1 MNKTLRNVLIGV
13 GVLVVLVVIANK
25 MGWIGQSKSVQVA
38 ITKSAQKDI
47 IETVSASGKIQPEVE
62 VKLSPE
68 VSGEIVELTVKE
80 GDAVKKGQLLCRI
93 KPDILVSGYDRTVA
107 SYNAQKAT
115 VASAQQQIITAQAN
129 LKNIEA
135 RFKRN
140 QTLYKDK
147 VISASEFDAA
157 QAEYQTAKSN
167 LETAKQSLI
176 GAKFG
181 LQQSGAGVKEA
192 SDNLARTSIY
202 SPVDGIVSKLSV
214 EQGER
219 VVGTA
224 QMSGTEIMTIA
235 NLSSMEVN
243 VDVNENDINRLSL
256 GDTAVIEVDAFM
268 DKKFK
273 GVVTEI
279 ASSANVV
286 GTSADQVTNFAVK
299 VRILED
305 SYEQLKNKGN
315 SNSPFRP
322 GLSATVDIQTERTRG
337 LVVPIQSVTIREDEK
352 DKDKNKSDAP
362 KKDED
367 DEKKKDKNKPKAK
380 EYVFVID
387 AGKVKQVQVKTG
399 IQDDQNIIIL
409 SGLKVGQQI
418 VSAPYA
424 AISKTL
430 KDKMDVEVVEKSKLF
445 TADKK

>member
-13 GVLVVLVVIANK
+13 GVLLVLAVVGNK
-25 MGWIGQSKSVQVA
+25 MGWIGKSKTTQVA
-38 ITKSAQKDI
+38 VTKASQKDI
-47 IETVSASGKIQPEVE
+47 VETVSASGKIQPEIE

-80 GDAVKKGQLLCRI
+80 GDLVKKGQLLCKIR
-93 KPDILVSGYDRTVA
+93 PDILISGYERTVA
-107 SYNAQKAT
+107 SYNAQKAS
-115 VASAQQQIITAQAN
+115 VAGAEQQIIQAQVN

-140 QTLYKDK
+140 QSLYKDK
-147 VISASEFDAA
+147 VISAAEFDAA

-167 LETAKQSLI
+167 LESARQSLV

-192 SDNLARTSIY
+192 SDNLARTNIY
-202 SPVDGIVSKLSV
+202 APVDGIVSKLNV
-214 EQGER
+214 EKGER

-224 QMSGTEIMTIA
+224 QMTGTEIMTIA

-243 VDVNENDINRLSL
+243 VEVNENDINRLSL

-273 GVVTEI
+273 GIVTEI
-279 ASSANVV
+279 ASSASVV

-299 VRILED
+299 IRILPE
-305 SYEQLKNKGN
+305 SYGTLTNKGN
-315 SNSPFRP
+315 SSSPFKP

-337 LVVPIQSVTIREDEK
+337 LIVPIQSVTIREEEK
-352 DKDKNKSDAP
+352 SKDSKVDGPA
-362 KKDED
+362 KDE
-367 DEKKKDKNKPKAK
+367 EEQKKKDKTKPKAK
-380 EYVFVID
+380 EYVFVVE
-387 AGKVKQVQVKTG
+387 AGKVKQIEVKTG
-399 IQDDQNIIIL
+399 IQDDQNIIII
-409 SGLKVGQQI
+409 SGLKVGQQV

-424 AISKTL
+424 AISKML
-430 KDKMDVEVVEKSKLF
+430 KNDMAVEVVEKEKLF
-445 TADKK
+445 STDKK

>member
-13 GVLVVLVVIANK
+13 GVLLVLAVVGNK
-25 MGWIGQSKSVQVA
+25 MGWIGKSKTTQVA
-38 ITKSAQKDI
+38 VTKASQKDI
-47 IETVSASGKIQPEVE
+47 VETVSASGKIQPEIE

-80 GDAVKKGQLLCRI
+80 GDLVKKGQLLCKIR
-93 KPDILVSGYDRTVA
+93 PDILISGYERTVA
-107 SYNAQKAT
+107 SYNAQKAS
-115 VASAQQQIITAQAN
+115 VAGAEQQIIQAQVN

-140 QTLYKDK
+140 QSLYKDK
-147 VISASEFDAA
+147 VISAAEFDTA

-167 LETAKQSLI
+167 LESARQSLV

-192 SDNLARTSIY
+192 SDNLARTNIY
-202 SPVDGIVSKLSV
+202 APVDGIVSKLNV
-214 EQGER
+214 EKGER

-224 QMSGTEIMTIA
+224 QMTGTEIMTIA

-243 VDVNENDINRLSL
+243 VEVNENDINRLSL

-273 GVVTEI
+273 GIVTEI
-279 ASSANVV
+279 ASSASVV

-299 VRILED
+299 IRILPE
-305 SYEQLKNKGN
+305 SYGTLTNKGN
-315 SNSPFRP
+315 SSSPFKP

-337 LVVPIQSVTIREDEK
+337 LIVPIQSVTIREEEK
-352 DKDKNKSDAP
+352 SKDSKVDGPA
-362 KKDED
+362 KDE
-367 DEKKKDKNKPKAK
+367 EEQKKKDKTKPKAK
-380 EYVFVID
+380 EYVFVVE
-387 AGKVKQVQVKTG
+387 AGKVKQVEVKTG
-399 IQDDQNIIIL
+399 IQDDQNIIII
-409 SGLKVGQQI
+409 SGLKPGQQV

-424 AISKTL
+424 AISKML
-430 KDKMDVEVVEKSKLF
+430 KNDMAVEVVEKEKLF
-445 TADKK
+445 STDKK

>member
-1 MNKTLRNVLIGV
+1 MNKTLRNVLIAV
-13 GVLVVLVVIANK
+13 VVLVILAVVANK
-25 MGWIGQSKSVQVA
+25 MGWIGKSKITQVA
-38 ITKSAQKDI
+38 VTKVEQKSI
-47 IETVSASGKIQPEVE
+47 IETVSASGKIQPEIE

-68 VSGEIVELTVKE
+68 VSGEIVELNVKE

-93 KPDILVSGYDRTVA
+93 KPDILASGYDRTVA
-107 SYNAQKAT
+107 SYNAQKST
-115 VASAQQQIITAQAN
+115 VASAQQQLIQSEAN
-129 LKNIEA
+129 FKNIEA

-140 QTLYKDK
+140 ESLFKDK

-157 QAEYQTAKSN
+157 RAEYLTSKAN
-167 LETAKQSLI
+167 LESAKQSVV

-181 LQQSGAGVKEA
+181 LQQSGAVVKEA
-192 SDNLARTSIY
+192 GDNLARTNIY
-202 SPVDGIVSKLSV
+202 SPVDGVVSKLSI

-235 NLSSMEVN
+235 NLNSMEVN

-256 GDTAVIEVDAFM
+256 GDTAIIEVDAFL

-273 GVVTEI
+273 GIVTEI

-299 VRILED
+299 VRILVD
-305 SYEQLKNKGN
+305 SYGDLNGKGGK
-315 SNSPFRP
+315 NSPFRP
-322 GLSATVDIQTERTRG
+322 GLSATVDIQTETTSG
-337 LVVPIQSVTIREDEK
+337 LIVPIQSVTVREDEK
-352 DKDKNKSDAP
+352 TKEA
-362 KKDED
+362 KDEKAPNAAS
-367 DEKKKDKNKPKAK
+367 DEKKEKAKPKAK
-380 EYVFVID
+380 EYVFVVE

-399 IQDDQNIIIL
+399 IQDDLNIIIL
-409 SGLKVGQQI
+409 SGLKAGQQV

-430 KDKMDVEVVEKSKLF
+430 KNKMEVEVVDKSKLF
-445 TADKK
+445 TTDKKE

>member
-13 GVLVVLVVIANK
+13 GVLLVLAVVGNK
-25 MGWIGQSKSVQVA
+25 MGWIGKSKTTQVA
-38 ITKSAQKDI
+38 VTKASQKDI
-47 IETVSASGKIQPEVE
+47 VETVSASGKIQPEIE

-80 GDAVKKGQLLCRI
+80 GDLVKKGQLLCKIR
-93 KPDILVSGYDRTVA
+93 PDILISGYERTVA
-107 SYNAQKAT
+107 SYNAQKAS
-115 VASAQQQIITAQAN
+115 VAGAEQQIIQAQVN

-140 QTLYKDK
+140 QSLYKDK
-147 VISASEFDAA
+147 VISAAEFDAA

-167 LETAKQSLI
+167 LESARQSLV

-192 SDNLARTSIY
+192 SDNLARTNIY
-202 SPVDGIVSKLSV
+202 APVDGIVSKLNV
-214 EQGER
+214 EKGER

-224 QMSGTEIMTIA
+224 QMTGTEIMTIA

-243 VDVNENDINRLSL
+243 VEVNENDINRLSL

-273 GVVTEI
+273 GIVTEI
-279 ASSANVV
+279 ASSASVV

-299 VRILED
+299 IRILPE
-305 SYEQLKNKGN
+305 SYGTLTNKGN
-315 SNSPFRP
+315 SSSPFKP

-337 LVVPIQSVTIREDEK
+337 LIVPIQSVTIREEEK
-352 DKDKNKSDAP
+352 SKDSKVDGPA
-362 KKDED
+362 KDE
-367 DEKKKDKNKPKAK
+367 EEQKKKDKTKPKAK
-380 EYVFVID
+380 EYVFVVE
-387 AGKVKQVQVKTG
+387 AGKVKQVEVKTG
-399 IQDDQNIIIL
+399 IQDDQNIIII
-409 SGLKVGQQI
+409 SGLKPGQQV

-424 AISKTL
+424 AISKML
-430 KDKMDVEVVEKSKLF
+430 KNDMAVEVVEKEKLF
-445 TADKK
+445 STDKK

>member
-13 GVLVVLVVIANK
+13 GVLLVLAVVGNK
-25 MGWIGQSKSVQVA
+25 MGWIGKSKTTQVA
-38 ITKSAQKDI
+38 VTKASQKDI
-47 IETVSASGKIQPEVE
+47 VETVSASGKIQPEIE

-80 GDAVKKGQLLCRI
+80 GDLVKKGQLLCKIR
-93 KPDILVSGYDRTVA
+93 PDILISGYERTVA
-107 SYNAQKAT
+107 SYNAQKAS
-115 VASAQQQIITAQAN
+115 VAGAEQQIIQAQVN

-140 QTLYKDK
+140 QSLYKDK
-147 VISASEFDAA
+147 VISAAEFDTA

-167 LETAKQSLI
+167 LESARQSLV

-192 SDNLARTSIY
+192 SDNLARTNIY
-202 SPVDGIVSKLSV
+202 APVDGIVSKLNV
-214 EQGER
+214 EKGER

-224 QMSGTEIMTIA
+224 QMTGTEIMTIA

-243 VDVNENDINRLSL
+243 VEVNENDINRLSL

-273 GVVTEI
+273 GIVTEI
-279 ASSANVV
+279 ASSASVV

-299 VRILED
+299 IRILPE
-305 SYEQLKNKGN
+305 SYGTLTNKGN
-315 SNSPFRP
+315 SSSPFKP

-337 LVVPIQSVTIREDEK
+337 LIVPIQSVTIREEEK
-352 DKDKNKSDAP
+352 SKDSKVDGPA
-362 KKDED
+362 KDE
-367 DEKKKDKNKPKAK
+367 EEQKKKDKTKPKAK
-380 EYVFVID
+380 EYVFVVE
-387 AGKVKQVQVKTG
+387 AGKVKQIEVKTG
-399 IQDDQNIIIL
+399 IQDDQNIIII
-409 SGLKVGQQI
+409 SGLKVGQQV

-424 AISKTL
+424 AISKML
-430 KDKMDVEVVEKSKLF
+430 KNDMAVEVVEKEKLF
-445 TADKK
+445 STDKK